1 MGTSEEMA
9 LAFCL
14 ISVAAISRCYRG
26 IRTSAM
32 APWGGVARCNIGVGS
47 NLIWQVH
54 ADMIASYMK
63 SLYNEVPACVI
74 KLFTI
79 KRKASCH
86 LICSHISVFRMCPSH
101 ASSRTAGYISYI
113 KYDVPFSEDVLPS
126 SESITVAAATRSCI

>member
-1 MGTSEEMA
+1 MGTSEENGTCI
-9 LAFCL
+9 LPHQCGSY
-14 ISVAAISRCYRG
+14 ISMLSRDQDKRDG
-26 IRTSAM
+26 TVG
-32 APWGGVARCNIGVGS
+32 GGVARCNIGVGS

-63 SLYNEVPACVI
+63 SLYNEVPTCVI

-101 ASSRTAGYISYI
+101 ASSRTGT
-113 KYDVPFSEDVLPS
+113 L
-126 SESITVAAATRSCI
+126 ATLNMMFHFQRMCCLRLSRLL